1 MTQRLSLAFKLE
13 RFDFSGIARFLVSHR
28 SNFTVPVSASLYEAY
43 LFSRRR
49 PKKGTTGTIFQ
60 HLLFLYSWAEFDG
73 FDLELNLFSGRGM
86 QLHEIIKFVTW
97 LEGRYHKGNK
107 LSDGYVAHIIGDCK
121 IFVLWFV
128 KRYVEPIENESLNLT
143 IHKVVVAHEKA
154 WAECEIDVQEDL
166 IAEDIT
172 DEGYEVIEAYFK
184 FGFLEL
190 EGLTGS
196 SLRNYIMWRLA
207 WEFGLRIGEILALR
221 KQDLNLLE
229 NPPYISIVRLDE
241 RGQSEVDPRSPYQPK
256 IKTLS
261 RELGFLRAD
270 SSLINLLEKYL
281 TKERTRDFVKNG
293 KNSKTLF
300 LEHDFVFIVHD
311 GCGKPLSCSA
321 AQKISALAE
330 KESGEHFNWHL
341 ARHAFF
347 NRRYSEASTY
357 ADNAHL
363 IDNLIYWGGWK
374 SSESLKRY
382 TRRATR
388 DLACSGLILLNKKY
402 ESEGELNHDR
412 GRK

>member
-1 MTQRLSLAFKLE
+1 LAYKLE
-13 RFDFSGIARFLVSHR
+13 RFDFRGIARFLVSHR

-154 WAECEIDVQEDL
+154 WAECEVDVQEDL

-256 IKTLS
+256 VKTLS

-388 DLACSGLILLNKKY
+388 DLARSGLILLNKKY
-402 ESEGELNHDR
+402 ESEGELNHD
-412 GRK
+412 